1 MDINEDR
8 LIDIETRL
16 AYQDQTINELNQVI
30 YQQQKQ
36 IDQLEKTCLQL
47 SNRMKDLASKNRPTV
62 PPDEKPPHY

>member
-36 IDQLEKTCLQL
+36 IDQLEKTCRQL
-47 SNRMKDLASKNRPTV
+47 SNRMKDLTHKNPSTV
-62 PPDEKPPHY
+62 PEDEKPPHY

>member
-1 MDINEDR
+1 MDTNEDR

-36 IDQLEKTCLQL
+36 IDQLERTCRQL
-47 SNRMKDLASKNRPTV
+47 SNRVKDMASNTTSSV
-62 PPDEKPPHY
+62 PKDEKPPHY